1 MLVEIRPPPVHPLGG
16 HSLSGS
22 HQRASE
28 IMKEEKQSKGGGGC
42 GVDGN
47 GIGGTNNISHI
58 LNFCIS

>member
-1 MLVEIRPPPVHPLGG
+1 VHPLGG